1 MRINI
6 VRSVCLFD
14 VVVYLTKKTIN
25 PRHIIWLK
33 LVTEGR
39 ECLAYINQNQKTNRF
54 MLIDSTVNCH
64 QSHVSIVSLVDGEFI
79 KYSWGVES
87 MSDAVT
93 LLFCQF

>member
-1 MRINI
+1 
-6 VRSVCLFD
+6 
-14 VVVYLTKKTIN
+14 
-25 PRHIIWLK
+25 
-33 LVTEGR
+33 
-39 ECLAYINQNQKTNRF
+39 